1 MITRLSP
8 PDWRAALAVTGKV
21 VGTSQSEH
29 AHNTLFQAIVQG
41 RVGPACHLAEQPIA
55 DTIGVSRISVRDA
68 IRQLE
73 SAGLVSIY
81 PHRGAFTVSF
91 TPQDIEE
98 IFSLRAALE
107 SLAIRL
113 VAQAAKRTDIARL
126 EDVIDEMAAVEARGD
141 RYAGAQADA
150 KFHGILMEVSGHGRA
165 FASWKRMS
173 AQITMAVY
181 SAASYYD
188 AIGNLAG
195 RHVTIIEGLKSGD
208 ADRCERLIV
217 EHIIS
222 GSHLLLE
229 AVGRQKLLEDRTRRR
244 EHAASEED
252 A

>member
-1 MITRLSP
+1 MITKLSP
-8 PDWRAALAVTGKV
+8 PDWRAALAVTGKMA
-21 VGTSQSEH
+21 GTSQSEH

-41 RVGPACHLAEQPIA
+41 RLGPGCHLAEQPIA

-73 SAGLVSIY
+73 SAGLVSVY

-98 IFSLRAALE
+98 IFGLRSALE

-113 VAQAAKRTDIARL
+113 VAQSARRADIARL
-126 EDVIDEMAAVEARGD
+126 EDVIDEMAVVEERGD
-141 RYAGAQADA
+141 RYAGARVDA

-165 FASWKRMS
+165 FEAWKRMS

-188 AIGNLAG
+188 VIGNLAE
-195 RHVTIIEGLKSGD
+195 RHVAIIAGLKSGD

-222 GSHLLLE
+222 GSHRLLE
-229 AVGRQKLLEDRTRRR
+229 AVGRQRLLEEQARRR
-244 EHAASEED
+244 EPTAS
-252 A
+252 